1 MLGKI
6 ISYEFKATS
15 KLFSL
20 IYAALILLSLITKLF
35 LSINITENEYSFIFT
50 SLKGIFILLYVLTIF
65 AVSILTFVFIV
76 FRFYKTMTRDQAY
89 LTFSLPVKVS
99 TILNGKILVSAIWT
113 IISSIVVIISLII
126 IFSGIHI
133 PREIISQIEHIIR
146 MLNREF
152 FITKTDTIFFI
163 INYIITIIISVF
175 YSLLIIFAAIA
186 LAQLMNKNRVLW
198 TVVFYFAIYF
208 CLQTV
213 TSISFSIISVFI
225 ENSYNKS
232 PIAFINHFILIIN
245 SLLVIFTGLFYYL
258 TYYIFSHKLNLE

>member
-1 MLGKI
+1 MLGKV

-15 KLFSL
+15 KLFAL
-20 IYAALILLSLITKLF
+20 IYAALIILSLITKLF
-35 LSINITENEYSFIFT
+35 LSINITENEYSFIFS
-50 SLKGIFILLYVLTIF
+50 SLISIFMILYILTIL
-65 AVSILTFVFIV
+65 AVSILTFVFII

-113 IISSIVVIISLII
+113 IISFIVVIISLVI
-126 IFSGIHI
+126 IFSGLYI
-133 PREIISQIEHIIR
+133 PREITSNIENLVRVI
-146 MLNREF
+146 NREF
-152 FITKTDTIFFI
+152 FITKTDTTLFI
-163 INYIITIIISVF
+163 INIFISNIISVF
-175 YSLLIIFAAIA
+175 YSLLLTFTAIA

-213 TSISFSIISVFI
+213 SSISFSILSVFI
-225 ENSYNKS
+225 RSSYNEAA
-232 PIAFINHFILIIN
+232 IVFANQFFLVVN
-245 SLLVIFTGLFYYL
+245 LLLAISTGIFYYL